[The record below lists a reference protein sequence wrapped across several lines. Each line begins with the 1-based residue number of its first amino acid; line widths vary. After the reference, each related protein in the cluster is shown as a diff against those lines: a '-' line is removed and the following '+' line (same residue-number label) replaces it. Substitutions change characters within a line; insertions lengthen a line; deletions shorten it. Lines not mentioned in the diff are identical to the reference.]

1 MAVLTF
7 LRDTLTSAKVRHD
20 RHVGRHTR
28 TFCKRAERYA
38 KTPVQRR
45 IWLSSAISADEVI
58 ASMAGLDKRR
68 PLGPLAG
75 WQVSPKAGRGSYPKA
90 LRGYLSAL
98 LLLYGTCKEDLLS
111 KLGMAEGEF
120 MKAWQGIFQYDKA
133 DQAIFD
139 EALTPAFRE
148 RGIDGLVI
156 VTGELIREALFQPD
170 SPFGKQEQSA
180 LKDLMVDDLAALKR
194 YLAKK
199 EEEPESPSLFPF
211 RKGTP
216 S

>member
-1 MAVLTF
+1 MPVLTF
-7 LRDTLTSAKVRHD
+7 LRDTLTSVKVRHD

-58 ASMAGLDKRR
+58 ATMAGLDKRR
-68 PLGPLAG
+68 PLGALAG
-75 WQVSPKAGRGSYPKA
+75 WQVRPKAGRESYPKA

-111 KLGMAEGEF
+111 KLGLTEGEF
-120 MKAWQGIFQYDKA
+120 MQAWQTVFQYDAA
-133 DQAIFD
+133 DKAIFD
-139 EALTPAFRE
+139 DALTPAFRE
-148 RGIDGLVI
+148 KGIDGLVTA
-156 VTGELIREALFQPD
+156 TGELIREVLFQPD

-180 LKDLMVDDLAALKR
+180 LQDLMVDDLAALKR
-194 YLAKK
+194 NLARSD
-199 EEEPESPSLFPF
+199 EEPEAGQ
-211 RKGTP
+211 RG
-216 S
+216 

>member
-1 MAVLTF
+1 MPVLTF
-7 LRDTLTSAKVRHD
+7 LRDTLTSVKVRHD

-28 TFCKRAERYA
+28 TFCKRAERCA

-68 PLGPLAG
+68 PLGALAG
-75 WQVSPKAGRGSYPKA
+75 WQVRPKAGRESYPKA

-111 KLGMAEGEF
+111 KLGLTEGEF
-120 MKAWQGIFQYDKA
+120 MQAWQTVFQYDAA
-133 DQAIFD
+133 DKAIFD

-148 RGIDGLVI
+148 KGIDGLVTA
-156 VTGELIREALFQPD
+156 TGELIRDTLFQPD

-180 LKDLMVDDLAALKR
+180 LQDLMVDDLAALKR
-194 YLAKK
+194 NLARRD
-199 EEEPESPSLFPF
+199 EEPEAGQ
-211 RKGTP
+211 RG
-216 S
+216 

>member
-1 MAVLTF
+1 MPVLTF
-7 LRDTLTSAKVRHD
+7 LRDALTSAKGRYD

-68 PLGPLAG
+68 PLGALAG
-75 WQVSPKAGRGSYPKA
+75 WQLSPKAGRSSYPKA

-111 KLGMAEGEF
+111 KLGLTEGEF
-120 MKAWQGIFQYDKA
+120 MQAWQMVFQYDAA
-133 DQAIFD
+133 DNAIFD
-139 EALTPAFRE
+139 EDLAPAFRE
-148 RGIDGLVI
+148 RGIDGLVTA
-156 VTGELIREALFQPD
+156 TGELIRETLFRPE
-170 SPFGKQEQSA
+170 SPFGKQEQSDLQA
-180 LKDLMVDDLAALKR
+180 LMVDDLAALKR
-194 YLAKK
+194 HLAKK
-199 EEEPESPSLFPF
+199 EEEPAAPSPSPS
-211 RKGTP
+211 RKGAST
-216 S
+216 